1 MTFDKA
7 LRLKLKEIKE
17 LNNKVYPVIAP
28 EGVRPPFLVYRK
40 SRSKLSKDLSGIIND
55 IESTYELVLIAD
67 DYSNLDLIS
76 ELLKRK
82 LTGLLFKRL
91 SETGPRIE
99 NLDLEEL
106 GQEYIYQPNAYK
118 SSLLLTV
125 NYKEE

>member
-55 IESTYELVLIAD
+55 IESTYEHEDGVEIIKHYL
-67 DYSNLDLIS
+67 
-76 ELLKRK
+76 
-82 LTGLLFKRL
+82 
-91 SETGPRIE
+91 
-99 NLDLEEL
+99 
-106 GQEYIYQPNAYK
+106 QEYKDSFRQM
-118 SSLLLTV
+118 L
-125 NYKEE
+125 